1 MDAEKLTTF
10 FSFTFFIQRFFKIH
24 NPFIFP
30 FLFKKDGRVA
40 SEDKDEN
47 IKSFQKQF
55 WLDKLTWVERKT
67 SKDASVW

>member
-30 FLFKKDGRVA
+30 FFFKKDGRVA

-47 IKSFQKQF
+47 IKSFQ
-55 WLDKLTWVERKT
+55 
-67 SKDASVW
+67 

>member
-10 FSFTFFIQRFFKIH
+10 FHLPFLFKDFFKIH

-47 IKSFQKQF
+47 IKSFQ
-55 WLDKLTWVERKT
+55 
-67 SKDASVW
+67 